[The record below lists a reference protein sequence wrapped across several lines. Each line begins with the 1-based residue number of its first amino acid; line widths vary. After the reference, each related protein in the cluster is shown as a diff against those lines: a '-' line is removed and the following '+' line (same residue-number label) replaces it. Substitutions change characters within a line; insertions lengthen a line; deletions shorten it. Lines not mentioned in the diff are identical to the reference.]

1 MPIAIKKNNN
11 GVAGTQSDRPTL
23 KVKKAIIAI
32 DYTDY
37 TKKKSKMNRKRIC
50 FYIFVRR
57 RFEILFSFN
66 FYLY

>member
-23 KVKKAIIAI
+23 KVKQAIIAI

-37 TKKKSKMNRKRIC
+37 TKKKSKKNRK
-50 FYIFVRR
+50 
-57 RFEILFSFN
+57 
-66 FYLY
+66 